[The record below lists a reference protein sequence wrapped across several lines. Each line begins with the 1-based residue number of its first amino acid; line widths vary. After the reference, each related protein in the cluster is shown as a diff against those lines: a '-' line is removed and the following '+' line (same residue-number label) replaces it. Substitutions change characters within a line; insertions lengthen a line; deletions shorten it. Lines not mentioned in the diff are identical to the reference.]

1 MAKNKGQR
9 TTKQRQIILETIRE
23 LGGHPSADELYIHV
37 KKKLP
42 DISLGTVYRN
52 LDVLSESGM
61 IRKLE
66 PEHHQ
71 MRFDCNVEDH
81 YHMTCINCG
90 RIEDIEIPKSDDPM
104 EILSKSLGNL
114 SKYGIFGHKLEFFGL
129 CSKCKAKGHRLEEF
143 LNSEPI
149 KKEV

>member
-1 MAKNKGQR
+1 
-9 TTKQRQIILETIRE
+9 
-23 LGGHPSADELYIHV
+23 
-37 KKKLP
+37 
-42 DISLGTVYRN
+42 
-52 LDVLSESGM
+52 
-61 IRKLE
+61 
-66 PEHHQ
+66 
-71 MRFDCNVEDH
+71 
-81 YHMTCINCG
+81 MTCINCG